1 MTIMMIMKFMGM
13 MMIMVFMMIFID
25 DDDFIGRRGGWQEEG
40 E

>member
-25 DDDFIGRRGGWQEEG
+25 DDGFYGKMRLAGGR
-40 E
+40 